1 MNKIFDGIFDRKNN
15 KVMIFLNVKKFINFF
30 FWYFKII
37 YFNVFFI
44 NIELYK
50 CICKYVDI

>member
-50 CICKYVDI
+50 CICKYVGI

>member
-44 NIELYK
+44 NIELY
-50 CICKYVDI
+50 